1 MFMSYCLDWA
11 GVSAEGIP
19 GAYVPWILSANSEA
33 GRLVDNED
41 AQPGDL
47 VMFDWQGDGVADHIG
62 IVEVNHP
69 DEGWIQTIEGNTS
82 SGSGGSQSN
91 GGGVYRRA
99 RNCGSIIGVARPH
112 YETEEE
118 DMLTDHQDYLLA
130 TIFEQ
135 VTGTFDPTGRNV
147 ELCDHDHIKW
157 IGKAVADNAAAIEI
171 ISAKLDAIA
180 EKLG

>member
-1 MFMSYCLDWA
+1 
-11 GVSAEGIP
+11 
-19 GAYVPWILSANSEA
+19 
-33 GRLVDNED
+33 
-41 AQPGDL
+41 
-47 VMFDWQGDGVADHIG
+47 
-62 IVEVNHP
+62 
-69 DEGWIQTIEGNTS
+69 
-82 SGSGGSQSN
+82 
-91 GGGVYRRA
+91 
-99 RNCGSIIGVARPH
+99 
-112 YETEEE
+112 
-118 DMLTDHQDYLLA
+118 MLTDHQDYLLA